1 MIGLLVPSIVNP
13 SFASLVREVDLAGE
27 KNASIG
33 C

>member
-13 SFASLVREVDLAGE
+13 SFASLVREVDLAA
-27 KNASIG
+27 KSAFIA